1 MIRQL
6 VISRDNLHQ
15 LKSSGKRRV
24 LSELVLIT
32 RHRLPKMRTDFSFEI
47 AMVVPYE
54 ILAENRDFKYKI
66 AELACT
72 KIDLDQYD

>member
-1 MIRQL
+1 LIRQL

-32 RHRLPKMRTDFSFEI
+32 WHRLLKMRTDFSFDI
-47 AMVVPYE
+47 AMVMPYGF
-54 ILAENRDFKYKI
+54 LAENRDY
-66 AELACT
+66 
-72 KIDLDQYD
+72 Q